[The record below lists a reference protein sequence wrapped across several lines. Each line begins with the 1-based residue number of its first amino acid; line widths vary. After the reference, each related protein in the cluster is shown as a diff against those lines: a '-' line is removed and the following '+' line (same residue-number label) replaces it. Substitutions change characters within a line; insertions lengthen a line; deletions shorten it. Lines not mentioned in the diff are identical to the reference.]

1 MATDNT
7 NPTTSTAPTP
17 TTPTSDHRDQR
28 DHHGPRRDGPGRGR
42 RDGRGRFGQDQ
53 AESEFVEKIIA
64 VNRVSKTVKGGR
76 HFGFSVLVCVGDQ
89 KGRVGI
95 ALGKA
100 KAVPDAVRKGLEKA
114 KKCLIT
120 VPLNKGTI
128 PHPFLGKFGAS
139 SVMLK
144 PAAPGTGV
152 IAGGAVRAIFEA
164 LGVKDLLSK
173 RIGSNNPVNVAKAT
187 WDALKKLRG
196 VGDVAKMRGLTPGQ
210 VIFG

>member
-1 MATDNT
+1 MAEHTH
-7 NPTTSTAPTP
+7 SEF
-17 TTPTSDHRDQR
+17 
-28 DHHGPRRDGPGRGR
+28 R
-42 RDGRGRFGQDQ
+42 RDGRGRGQQ
-53 AESEFVEKIIA
+53 VESEFVEKIIA

-100 KAVPDAVRKGLEKA
+100 KAVPDAVKKGLEKA

-120 VPLNKGTI
+120 VALNRGTI
-128 PHPFLGKFGAS
+128 PHPFVGKFGAS
-139 SVMLK
+139 SVILK

-187 WDALKKLRG
+187 IDALKRMRG
-196 VGDVAKMRGLTPGQ
+196 VADVAKNRGLTAAQ
-210 VIFG
+210 VING

>member
-1 MATDNT
+1 MAEH
-7 NPTTSTAPTP
+7 S
-17 TTPTSDHRDQR
+17 HQE
-28 DHHGPRRDGPGRGR
+28 GRREGRGR
-42 RDGRGRFGQDQ
+42 GQQQVD
-53 AESEFVEKIIA
+53 SEYTEKIIS

-114 KKCLIT
+114 KKCLIN
-120 VPLNKGTI
+120 VPLYKGTI

-139 SVMLK
+139 SVLMR

-152 IAGGAVRAIFEA
+152 IAGSAVRAIFEA
-164 LGVKDLLSK
+164 LGVKDVLSK

-187 WDALKKLRG
+187 IVALKKMRG
-196 VGDVAKMRGLTPGQ
+196 VADIAKVRGLTPKQIIEG
-210 VIFG
+210 